1 MTLAELNAAPPE
13 VAMRELARCCGS
25 TEWGR
30 RMTAARPFESRER
43 LYEQAAVIWLSLPE
57 SDWREAFGHHPRIGE
72 RVSGWAA
79 GEQSGT
85 AGASGDT
92 VRKLA
97 ARNADY
103 ERRFGHVFLIC
114 ATGKSAT
121 EMLGQLEQRMTNDPS
136 HELRV
141 AAAEQLKITR
151 LRLEKLLDPQPVS
164 TP

>member
-1 MTLAELNAAPPE
+1 
-13 VAMRELARCCGS
+13 MRELARCCGS
-25 TEWGR
+25 AEWVR
-30 RMTAARPFESRER
+30 RMSAARPFSGPEQLHER
-43 LYEQAAVIWLSLPE
+43 AATIWNALSE
-57 SDWREAFGHHPRIGE
+57 SDWLDAFGHHPRIGE
-72 RVSGWAA
+72 RAAGWAA

-92 VRKLA
+92 LRTLA

-114 ATGKSAT
+114 ATGKSAD
-121 EMLGQLEQRMTNDPS
+121 EMLAQLEARMENDPS

-151 LRLEKLLDPQPVS
+151 LRLDKLLQSQPVS